1 MVDELAGKHGDEHDA
16 DEVSG
21 ARGQH
26 ANQAVDRT
34 SSQIYWLYGRGWDVL
49 DGLDAHPAF
58 QISGRFCYSLGKT
71 WRVPWRGK

>member
-1 MVDELAGKHGDEHDA
+1 VDELAGKHGDEHDA

-34 SSQIYWLYGRGWDVL
+34 SSQIYWLYGQRLGCIRWSRR
-49 DGLDAHPAF
+49 PSS
-58 QISGRFCYSLGKT
+58 ISDLWPLLLLIG
-71 WRVPWRGK
+71 